1 MIRVYIGLGSNLNDP
16 QAQLKQAIISIKKI
30 PLSKVI
36 KCSSFYLSKPFG
48 NIEQPDY
55 INAVLEFAT
64 ELSPHDLLDFLQG
77 IEAKQQRVRQQ
88 RWGPRTLDLDIL
100 MYDDNIIKDS
110 RLSIPHVEMHRRG
123 FVLLPL
129 YEIAPDGEVAGLGG
143 IHDLLQKVDVRD
155 VRKIEQHVSRNSPS

>member
-1 MIRVYIGLGSNLNDP
+1 MMVYIGLGSNLNDP
-16 QAQLKQAIISIKKI
+16 QAQLRQAIIALKNM
-30 PLSKVI
+30 PLSTVI

-48 NIEQPDY
+48 SDIDQPDY
-55 INAVLEFAT
+55 INAALELAT

-77 IEAKQQRVRQQ
+77 IEAQQQRVRKE

-100 MYDDNIIKDS
+100 LYDNNTIKDA

-129 YEIAPDGEVAGLGG
+129 HEIAPDLEITGLGSV
-143 IHDLLQKVDVRD
+143 HDLLQKVDICNVK
-155 VRKIEQHVSRNSPS
+155 KIDNMSSN